1 MVDWKE
7 LLDDDAEFS
16 AKQRQKGGGKNEY
29 WRQEAADSLCELYY
43 ETYRTQKRRTNQRI
57 DHRPGS
63 DFQRFMDS
71 HMRPLTKYGVW
82 EALFPNESS
91 ATSAQ
96 AIDEALHLLADTK
109 LVDSSGTSR
118 RSAPSTSR
126 CDGRSLARAHGLYAH
141 GVCAPVATHVETA

>member
-7 LLDDDAEFS
+7 LLDDDDTAA
-16 AKQRQKGGGKNEY
+16 AKAGGKDDY

-43 ETYRTQKRRTNQRI
+43 ETYRVQKRRTGQRI

-109 LVDSSGTSR
+109 LVDRVFSGDIVTV
-118 RSAPSTSR
+118 TKIV
-126 CDGRSLARAHGLYAH
+126 GNIQKKRAKYL
-141 GVCAPVATHVETA
+141 EL